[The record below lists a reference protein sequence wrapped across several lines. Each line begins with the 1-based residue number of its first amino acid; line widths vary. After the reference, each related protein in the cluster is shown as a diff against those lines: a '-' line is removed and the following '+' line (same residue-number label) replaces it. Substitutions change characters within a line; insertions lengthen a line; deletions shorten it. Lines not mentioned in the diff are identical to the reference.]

1 MGIARKNFIVVA
13 VMISFISVTL
23 LGLLY
28 YAMPIYY
35 NQVKKQE
42 LRHDYMTVAKQLDG
56 MPEAKII
63 SEIDDFDRK
72 TPNIIISLFRV
83 IEKLFIQTPMMK
95 WLKSMRTSI

>member
-1 MGIARKNFIVVA
+1 
-13 VMISFISVTL
+13 MISFISVTL

-63 SEIDDFDRK
+63 SEIDDFD
-72 TPNIIISLFRV
+72 I
-83 IEKLFIQTPMMK
+83 KLRILLLVFFE
-95 WLKSMRTSI
+95 